1 MTGPN
6 NDQLIQYQNKIKRL
20 AQSCSSKL
28 HLTEETD
35 MDDWSQETVEKYYD
49 YCLQRRV
56 IPTIDI
62 QNSTLHLIGPKD
74 AVNEVEKYFLQLTAE
89 ILRNAYTP
97 VLSCGYIWSV
107 EISSGKWTQYS
118 YRINKLIENAYLKKL
133 SHYAAHR
140 DEYTQ
145 SDERLLFHGCCS
157 ISADKIVQ
165 ECFNRAFAGL
175 HGVLYGKGVYF
186 HEHTAYSNKYAKLNS
201 KKERTMFLARVLIG
215 KTCIGKSLMKVPPEG
230 FDTTTDG
237 RHIFVIY
244 HDAGAYG
251 EYLITYK

>member
-74 AVNEVEKYFLQLTAE
+74 AYWDLSDVNFNRV
-89 ILRNAYTP
+89 
-97 VLSCGYIWSV
+97 VLLESSKEYIDVWNRFDS
-107 EISSGKWTQYS
+107 TMNNNYS
-118 YRINKLIENAYLKKL
+118 KIIKIERIQNECWYKQ
-133 SHYAAHR
+133 YAAHR

-175 HGVLYGKGVYF
+175 H
-186 HEHTAYSNKYAKLNS
+186 
-201 KKERTMFLARVLIG
+201 ARVLIG